1 MPADLIDVG
10 SFDVSLGKA
19 NFIDL
24 QVNKDVDNCS
34 KYLVK
39 ALPAYR
45 YGTFAM
51 SGFMGFWIGD
61 DFSAMTSTNP
71 ATSGM
76 VAFSADGTGEFMY
89 GFPLE

>member
-1 MPADLIDVG
+1 MPADVIDVG

-24 QVNKDVDNCS
+24 QVNKDETNCS

-45 YGTFAM
+45 YGTFGM
-51 SGFMGFWIGD
+51 TGFIGFRIGD
-61 DFSAMTSTNP
+61 DFAAMS
-71 ATSGM
+71 
-76 VAFSADGTGEFMY
+76 
-89 GFPLE
+89 

>member
-1 MPADLIDVG
+1 M
-10 SFDVSLGKA
+10 SLGKA

-24 QVNKDVDNCS
+24 NVLKDVDNCS

-61 DFSAMTSTNP
+61 DFSAMSTGNAS
-71 ATSGM
+71 ATGM
-76 VAFSADGTGEFMY
+76 VAFSE
-89 GFPLE
+89 E